1 MKERKWFIYGI
12 GLSAVFAALYATTQ
26 FSSFEDATW
35 TKLFVLLTTILVGS
49 VGLSFIFNTKQ
60 YVLNTARIFSG
71 ILFIFSGFV
80 KAVDPLGSK
89 YKFIDYFEA
98 WNMSFLDSW
107 ALTFG
112 IILST
117 IEFVVGLALLFKI
130 YTKYSSLLGLL
141 FMIVFTPITMYLAF
155 QQNITGKELV
165 HDCGCFGDAL
175 VLTNWQTFI
184 KNLIILIPITIVF
197 LYRKRVEDVL
207 NPLRSMIV
215 TSAFTI
221 AVVGLSAYALLHL
234 PPIDFRPYKKG
245 TLLVNGAC
253 SEIAADENSK
263 TLMYAQ
269 FKNMQTGEK
278 KEFEITESYPDYTLW
293 QYDTTVAIRYEKIQL
308 QPKTDS
314 IQKPKQRTFV
324 VDNLLFSK
332 QGEDY
337 TCEIIGDTSYV
348 FLVVQYDVVH
358 TNTKP
363 QKQLNELFT
372 WANEQGYTFYAATS
386 SLNELVEDYK
396 QKHDVQYTYL
406 DADDIPLKTIVRANP
421 GLVLLK
427 NGVVID
433 NWHGNDIPSIEE
445 FKKVLIK

>member
-35 TKLFVLLTTILVGS
+35 TKLIVLLTTILVGS
-49 VGLSFIFNTKQ
+49 VGFSFIFNTKQ

-112 IILST
+112 ILLST

-141 FMIVFTPITMYLAF
+141 FMLVFTPVTMYLAF

-197 LYRKRVEDVL
+197 WYRKRVEDVL
-207 NPLRSMIV
+207 SSSRSMVV
-215 TSAFTI
+215 TSVFTV
-221 AVVGLSAYALLHL
+221 AVVGLSVYALLHL

-245 TLLVNGAC
+245 TKLVNAAC
-253 SEIAADENSK
+253 SETGLQSDTK
-263 TLMYAQ
+263 TYMFAQ
-269 FKNMQTGEK
+269 FKHMQTGEK
-278 KEFEITESYPDYTLW
+278 KEFEITENYPDYNVW
-293 QYDTTVAIRYEKIQL
+293 QYDTTVAIRYEKITLKQESD
-308 QPKTDS
+308 T
-314 IQKPKQRTFV
+314 IQQPKQRIFA
-324 VDNLLFSK
+324 VDNMLFAK
-332 QGEDY
+332 DGEDY

-348 FLVVQYDVVH
+348 FLVVQYDIVH

-363 QKQLNELFT
+363 QKKLNELFT
-372 WANEQGYTFYAATS
+372 WANQQGYTFYAATS
-386 SLNELVEDYK
+386 SLNEQVEAYK
-396 QKHDVQYTYL
+396 QKHSVQYTYL

-421 GLVLLK
+421 GLVLIK
-427 NGVVID
+427 DGVVLD
-433 NWHGNDIPSIEE
+433 NWHGNDIPSLEE